1 MKELELAMSAQKNIQ
16 DDCVLVITETWL
28 DQIIPEEAI
37 QLSSRATHQAHH
49 RTSNSGKS
57 RGGGLRE
64 YTSHS

>member
-1 MKELELAMSAQKNIQ
+1 MKQFELAMSAQKNIQ

-28 DQIIPEEAI
+28 NQIIPEEAF
-37 QLSSRATHQAHH
+37 QLASRATHQAQH

-57 RGGGLRE
+57 RGGGLHE